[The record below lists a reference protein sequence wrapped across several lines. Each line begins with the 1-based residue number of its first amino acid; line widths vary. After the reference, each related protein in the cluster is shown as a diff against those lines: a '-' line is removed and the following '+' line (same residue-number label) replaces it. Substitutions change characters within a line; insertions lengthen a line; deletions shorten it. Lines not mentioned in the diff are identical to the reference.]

1 MSPLMY
7 ASAAGDEALVQMLIE
22 AGAHLDMQVKSD
34 GGVGKTS
41 LHNNRLWSMCVLY
54 VQVPGSSARHPS
66 VYPGSRHWVALTFAV
81 LHSHLSV
88 AQVSPS
94 NRLYQQKNISL
105 DYWN

>member
-34 GGVGKTS
+34 GGVGETS

-54 VQVPGSSARHPS
+54 VQVPGSSAKHSS

-81 LHSHLSV
+81 LHCHLSV

-94 NRLYQQKNISL
+94 NRLHQQKNISL

>member
-1 MSPLMY
+1 
-7 ASAAGDEALVQMLIE
+7 
-22 AGAHLDMQVKSD
+22 
-34 GGVGKTS
+34 
-41 LHNNRLWSMCVLY
+41 MCVLY

-94 NRLYQQKNISL
+94 NILHQQKNISL
-105 DYWN
+105 DY